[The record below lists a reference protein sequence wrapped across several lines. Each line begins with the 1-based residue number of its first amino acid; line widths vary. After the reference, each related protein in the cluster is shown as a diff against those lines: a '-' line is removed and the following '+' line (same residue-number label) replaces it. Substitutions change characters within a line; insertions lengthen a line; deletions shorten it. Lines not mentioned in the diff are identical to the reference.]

1 MFGIEQLIEIV
12 KVLISVGLFF
22 VWVVRYNNI
31 VEEFKIYN
39 LPDWVRDSVG
49 IFKLTCAFLLQSSQ
63 IELVIFSNITLIL
76 LMLIAIMTHLRIKNT
91 LQNMIPAIAMISM
104 NIFVLMNTL

>member
-49 IFKLTCAFLLQSSQ
+49 ILKLTSAFLLQSSQ